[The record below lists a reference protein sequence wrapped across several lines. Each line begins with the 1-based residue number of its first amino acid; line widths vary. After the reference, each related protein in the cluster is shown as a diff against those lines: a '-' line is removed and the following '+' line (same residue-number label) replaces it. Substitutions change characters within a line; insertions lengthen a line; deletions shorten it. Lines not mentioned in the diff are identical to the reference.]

1 MTIVLGSA
9 QFGLNYGIT
18 NTSGKVPLENVCDI
32 LALANKNNINV
43 IDTSTQYG
51 DSEKTIGLATQHI
64 NKKFNIVTKTRSFE
78 GVNIKQALSYLDADF
93 ANSVKNLKNNNIQ
106 AVLFHDC
113 NDLLGD
119 KADNLYQSA
128 LNLKAHNSQLK
139 IGVSV
144 YSPNELLTI
153 IDRYPIEV
161 VQLPLNIFD
170 QRFIPLLDILKN
182 KDIEVHP
189 RSAFLQG
196 VLLQDLDNNSLP
208 QFFNEFIN
216 YFDKYSK
223 NILQEGFTRL
233 QACIDFA
240 KKYSDNLVLG
250 VADVKQLEEI
260 ILAFNQDP
268 DERYLVDFLKY
279 FANMPLELIDPRGW
293 CK

>member
-1 MTIVLGSA
+1 VTIVLGSA

-18 NTSGKVPLENVCDI
+18 NTSGKVSLENVCDI

-51 DSEKTIGLATQHI
+51 ESEKTIGLATQHI
-64 NKKFNIVTKTRSFE
+64 NKKFNMVTKTRSFE
-78 GVNIKQALSYLDADF
+78 NLNIKQALNYLDSDF
-93 ANSVKNLKNNNIQ
+93 ANSINNLKDNNIKTL
-106 AVLFHDC
+106 LFHDF

-119 KADNLYQSA
+119 KADSLYQAA
-128 LNLKAHNSQLK
+128 LNLKTHNSQLK

-153 IDRYPIEV
+153 MDRYPIEV
-161 VQLPLNIFD
+161 VQFPLNIFD
-170 QRFIPLLDILKN
+170 QRFIPLLDLLKN
-182 KDIEVHP
+182 RNIEIHT
-189 RSAFLQG
+189 RSTFLQG
-196 VLLQDLDNNSLP
+196 VLLQDIDNNSLP
-208 QFFNEFIN
+208 KFFNEFIN
-216 YFDKYSK
+216 YFDKYSE
-223 NILQEGFTRL
+223 NILQAGFTRL

-268 DERYLVDFLKY
+268 DERYLVGFLKY

-293 CK
+293 HK